1 MKKNENITNAD
12 FYIMDLLTSDY
23 QQKISWFCDVIFLF
37 GTTQFIVSDEDLKN
51 IFKNICQILSPKG
64 KCLIK
69 QTTSILQDD
78 VFVDQVSSEL
88 KERWVAKYR
97 TQNNFKN

>member
-1 MKKNENITNAD
+1 MDIL
-12 FYIMDLLTSDY
+12 DLLTSDY
-23 QQKISWFCDVIFLF
+23 RQKISWFCGAIFLF
-37 GTTQFIVSDEDLKN
+37 GTTPFFVSEEDLKN
-51 IFKNICQILSPKG
+51 IFKNIRQILSPKG

-69 QTTSILQDD
+69 QTRSILQDD